1 MAGKTGRQ
9 DPKEKRAE
17 KKSSIFQVA
26 ELSGVSIATVSR
38 VLGGRVYVSPELAAR
53 VKKAAAALGYRPNR
67 SASSLRMR
75 VSKTIGVII
84 SDIENPFF
92 TSVIRGIEKILY
104 DAGYSLL
111 FCNSNEDPE
120 RERSHLSI
128 LRAENVAGI
137 ILTPT
142 NRNTDFCK
150 ELVKSGTQLIAIDRI
165 PEMECMDVVTS
176 DNKKGAFEAASH
188 LAELGYRR
196 IGLIAGPRQPSTS
209 RERFEGFREAILAH
223 HLTLDP
229 ELIVYSNFRQ
239 TGGYRAMQKLLD
251 LENPPEA
258 VMVSNNLMTLG
269 GLQVIHERNLHIPD
283 QIAIVGF
290 DDMPWATSLQP
301 PLTAVAQPAFDM
313 GTTAAELLL
322 GRLEDPARSFRKV
335 VLDTKLM
342 VRTSSGAKRNS

>member
-1 MAGKTGRQ
+1 MATKTG
-9 DPKEKRAE
+9 KSSE
-17 KKSSIFQVA
+17 KKSSIFEVA

-38 VLGGRVYVSPELAAR
+38 VLGGKAYVNPELVLR
-53 VKKAAAALGYRPNR
+53 VKKAAAELGYRPNR

-104 DAGYSLL
+104 DAEYSLL

-128 LRAENVAGI
+128 LRSEDVAGI

-142 NRNTDFCK
+142 NQNSAFCRD
-150 ELVKSGTQLIAIDRI
+150 LVNSGTQLVAIDRI
-165 PEMECMDVVTS
+165 PEMELMDVVTTNNRKS
-176 DNKKGAFEAASH
+176 AFDAASH
-188 LAELGYRR
+188 LVELGYQR
-196 IGLIAGPRQPSTS
+196 IGLIAGPKQPSTS
-209 RERFEGFREAILAH
+209 RERFEGFRDAV
-223 HLTLDP
+223 LTNNLPLDP
-229 ELIVYSNFRQ
+229 DLIVYSDFRQ
-239 TGGYRAMQKLLD
+239 AGGYQAMKTLLD
-251 LENPPEA
+251 LKNPPEA
-258 VMVSNNLMTLG
+258 VMISNNLMTLG
-269 GLQVIHERNLHIPD
+269 GLQAIHERNLHIPD
-283 QIAIVGF
+283 QIALVGF

-322 GRLEDPARSFRKV
+322 DRLTDPTRSYRKV
-335 VLDTKLM
+335 ELDTKLM
-342 VRTSSGAKRNS
+342 VRTSSGAKSA